1 MTTPRIRLSRAQ
13 KWLLAL
19 AAVSYAVGYPLGIV
33 LEWAIGWVLV
43 SLGGLFLLTLGV
55 VTVQRIHRSDAP
67 PGP

>member
-1 MTTPRIRLSRAQ
+1 MTTPRLLLTRAQ

-19 AAVSYAVGYPLGIV
+19 AALSYAVGYPLGIV

-43 SLGGLFLLTLGV
+43 SLGGVLLLALGV

-67 PGP
+67 